1 MESFELCTFE
11 TIRNTADA
19 NIDIATPEPDISSR
33 SSILRKDTGFVPFMV
48 LHKETGEDNER
59 RPTTGAFRG
68 SCAEKQPMNTERSF
82 TCDVPT
88 AMPAKAIPPPP
99 APVPN
104 HQFPIHTTIQQK
116 LDMFYDTQKIPH
128 IIFHGASGTGKLTLV
143 QEFIRKIYNGDKQRL
158 KQNVMMVNCSHGK
171 GIKFIREELKFF
183 AKTNI
188 QSSSGVLFKTIVLI
202 NAHHLTIDAQS
213 ALRRCIELFS
223 YNTRFF
229 MLLENKDKLLKPIL
243 SRFCE
248 IYVPEYTNESNNIIN
263 LHEHSLRMIYGESS
277 QRRTFRE
284 CIHSRLAQKLYQK
297 YNTNDYQLVAFS
309 ATSLAEIA
317 EDFYYQGISALN
329 VVDWL
334 NEPSQKNLLTD
345 VQHANSMM
353 CFYRVK
359 SEFRCEKMLLF
370 YLLHFVFCSDFELPI
385 A

>member
-1 MESFELCTFE
+1 MESYGLSTFD
-11 TIRNTADA
+11 TIRDGSPTETLRDH
-19 NIDIATPEPDISSR
+19 ISALECRAPS
-33 SSILRKDTGFVPFMV
+33 DFVPFMV
-48 LHKETGEDNER
+48 LTPEI
-59 RPTTGAFRG
+59 PAV
-68 SCAEKQPMNTERSF
+68 STERIASKPH
-82 TCDVPT
+82 TLPKD
-88 AMPAKAIPPPP
+88 PPPLP
-99 APVPN
+99 KSSGRFPV
-104 HQFPIHTTIQQK
+104 HETIQQK

-143 QEFIRKIYNGDKQRL
+143 QEFIHKIYSGDKQRI

-248 IYVPEYTNESNNIIN
+248 IYVPEYTNESNNNIN
-263 LHEHSLRMIYGESS
+263 LHEHSLFLKYGVSS
-277 QRRTFRE
+277 QKQSFRE
-284 CIHSRLAQKLYQK
+284 YIHSRLFAKLQQK
-297 YNTNDYQLVAFS
+297 YTDNDYTLIVYT
-309 ATSLAEIA
+309 ATSLVEIA
-317 EDFYYQGISALN
+317 EDFYYRGISALN

-353 CFYRVK
+353 CFYRIK